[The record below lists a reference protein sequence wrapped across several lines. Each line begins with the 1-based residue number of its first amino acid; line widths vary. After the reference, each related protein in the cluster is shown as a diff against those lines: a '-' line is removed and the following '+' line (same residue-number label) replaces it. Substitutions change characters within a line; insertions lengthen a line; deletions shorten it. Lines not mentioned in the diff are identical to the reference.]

1 MAIEKVTLVYIE
13 GSLRK
18 ISKTL
23 AKCCE
28 SGAFH
33 INPPPDTSG
42 TDFTAKIMK
51 DKGVYERMIKRTKAI
66 AESVGV
72 KLDDKVQHDD
82 IEYNTS
88 TDFKDYLDSVD
99 NMQKDLADEKL
110 RLSSELRS
118 KSAIYHNLLR
128 FQGLDADI
136 SELLSCRY
144 VKARFGRIP
153 NGSIRKL
160 SFYDDRMF
168 FFYPFEKK
176 ENFTWCLYITPT
188 DEKNSTDYLFNSL
201 GFERT
206 ELPDYLKG
214 NSDQAANKLLEEMD
228 SDLERMNAIE
238 EELKKIADSEGAKL
252 SKVYAK
258 LKVINSSYELRTNVT
273 AFDNKFH
280 FSGYIPSREK
290 KRFSEL
296 MADVG
301 DVTVTYRET
310 TPDDTSAPVI
320 LKNNRLFRPF
330 EMFVKMY
337 GLPAANGID
346 PTPIVAITYMLLYGM
361 MFGDV
366 GQGICIM
373 LLGLL
378 LTKFT
383 KAGLAPIITRIG
395 FSSTVFGFV
404 YGSVFGNEELLKDFA
419 IFRFPPIYSL
429 FYKEPPE
436 DVFQASTL
444 FLIMALIVG
453 IVLILLTMI
462 INIIVSLK
470 MRDLESGIFGAS
482 GICGFVLYA
491 SLIAG
496 FGCSLALGIQ
506 IMNPLYVVCLIVLP
520 LALIFFKEPL
530 LHLMETHGLKQGTRA
545 ANGGNVNTGL
555 KAKLAAMNESG
566 ASAPEKK
573 SVGMFIIEGVIDLF
587 ETCLT
592 YVTNTMSYLRI
603 GGFILSHAGLMLVF
617 SIIAG
622 MFDGVGSIIVL
633 IVGNIFVTGFEG
645 FIVGIQVLR
654 LEFYELF
661 SRYFKSGGIPFKSV
675 SANTKA

>member
-72 KLDDKVQHDD
+72 KLDDTVQHDD

-238 EELKKIADSEGAKL
+238 EELKKIPKE
-252 SKVYAK
+252 KVRA
-258 LKVINSSYELRTNVT
+258 IAEENIEAIQNSDRR
-273 AFDNKFH
+273 D
-280 FSGYIPSREK
+280 
-290 KRFSEL
+290 
-296 MADVG
+296 
-301 DVTVTYRET
+301 
-310 TPDDTSAPVI
+310 
-320 LKNNRLFRPF
+320 
-330 EMFVKMY
+330 
-337 GLPAANGID
+337 
-346 PTPIVAITYMLLYGM
+346 
-361 MFGDV
+361 
-366 GQGICIM
+366 
-373 LLGLL
+373 
-378 LTKFT
+378 
-383 KAGLAPIITRIG
+383 
-395 FSSTVFGFV
+395 
-404 YGSVFGNEELLKDFA
+404 
-419 IFRFPPIYSL
+419 FRF
-429 FYKEPPE
+429 
-436 DVFQASTL
+436 
-444 FLIMALIVG
+444 
-453 IVLILLTMI
+453 
-462 INIIVSLK
+462 
-470 MRDLESGIFGAS
+470 
-482 GICGFVLYA
+482 
-491 SLIAG
+491 
-496 FGCSLALGIQ
+496 
-506 IMNPLYVVCLIVLP
+506 
-520 LALIFFKEPL
+520 
-530 LHLMETHGLKQGTRA
+530 
-545 ANGGNVNTGL
+545 
-555 KAKLAAMNESG
+555 
-566 ASAPEKK
+566 
-573 SVGMFIIEGVIDLF
+573 
-587 ETCLT
+587 
-592 YVTNTMSYLRI
+592 
-603 GGFILSHAGLMLVF
+603 
-617 SIIAG
+617 
-622 MFDGVGSIIVL
+622 
-633 IVGNIFVTGFEG
+633 
-645 FIVGIQVLR
+645 
-654 LEFYELF
+654 
-661 SRYFKSGGIPFKSV
+661 
-675 SANTKA
+675 